1 MSDEIK
7 RIKNHLK
14 VDLGKELPIEII
26 CDFSGIT
33 FVSSTKDIMG
43 SVIQEWFGYYLKEKN
58 IFWTTP
64 DNTQE
69 YPDFILSDNHYLE
82 VKSFLSEASPAF
94 DIANA
99 KSFFDSVYS
108 NPARLLSDYVIFEYS
123 VEPQKKITNW
133 HLKKIWEITSLSKYG
148 NTKGLLGC
156 QVKRGTLYNIRPFDF
171 RKSGSK
177 IGSLENFIYE
187 SGRLIDSF
195 HSQLI
200 DDDCAYSDSE
210 EWTANVRSSLVLEET

>member
-1 MSDEIK
+1 MSDEIEK
-7 RIKNHLK
+7 IKNHLK

-26 CDFSGIT
+26 CEISGIT
-33 FVSSTKDIMG
+33 FDISTKDIMG
-43 SVIQEWFGYYLKEKN
+43 SVIQEWFGNYLKEKN
-58 IFWTTP
+58 IVWTTP
-64 DNTQE
+64 DNTQQ

-82 VKSFLSEASPAF
+82 VKTFNSEASPGF

-108 NPARLLSDYVIFEYS
+108 NPARLLSDCIIFEYS
-123 VEPQKKITNW
+123 FEPQKRIANW
-133 HLKKIWEITSLSKYG
+133 HLMKIWEITSLSKSG
-148 NTKGLLGC
+148 AAGGLLGC

-187 SGRLIDSF
+187 SGRLIDRFS
-195 HSQLI
+195 SQLI
-200 DDDCAYSDSE
+200 DASCAYSDSE
-210 EWTANVRSSLVLEET
+210 EWTANVRSSLILKQT